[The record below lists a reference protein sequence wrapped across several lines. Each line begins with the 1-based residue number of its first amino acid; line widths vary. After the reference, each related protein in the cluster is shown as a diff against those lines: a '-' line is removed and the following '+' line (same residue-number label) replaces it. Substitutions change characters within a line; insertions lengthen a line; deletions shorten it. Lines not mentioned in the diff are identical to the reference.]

1 MQIPKSYTA
10 LWKQIRKFIPSNDI
24 DNELDFG
31 GIIIPISKYG
41 SGHPYYDFNEGIIS
55 YHILPNENHKGYKG
69 DWDFDFNQ
77 GSYEG
82 YKSCRPRRFNDFDT
96 SKRDYSLKY
105 AGKKV
110 SKRKVYDYYETRT
123 TYKFIYSSNTEKV
136 VLYVTIVEDI
146 DIAAF
151 AIAEYE

>member
-1 MQIPKSYTA
+1 MQIPKSYKA
-10 LWKQIRKFIPSNDI
+10 LWNQIKRFIPSNDI

-41 SGHPYYDFNEGIIS
+41 SGPYYDFNEGVIS
-55 YHILPNENHKGYKG
+55 YHILPNNNHKGYKG
-69 DWDFDFNQ
+69 NWDFDFNQ

-82 YKSCRPRRFNDFDT
+82 WKSCRSRRFNDFDT
-96 SKRDYSLKY
+96 KKKDYSLEY

-110 SKRKVYDYYETRT
+110 SRRKVYDCYETRT
-123 TYKFIYSSNTEKV
+123 TYKFIYSSDTEKV
-136 VLYVTIVEDI
+136 ILYVTIVEDI
-146 DIAAF
+146 DIDAF

>member
-1 MQIPKSYTA
+1 MQIPKSYKA
-10 LWKQIRKFIPSNDI
+10 LWNQIKGFIPSNDI

-41 SGHPYYDFNEGIIS
+41 SDPYYDFNEGVIS
-55 YHILPNENHKGYKG
+55 YHILPNNNHKGYKG
-69 DWDFDFNQ
+69 NWDFDFNQ

-82 YKSCRPRRFNDFDT
+82 WKSCRSRRFNDFDT
-96 SKRDYSLKY
+96 KKKDYFLEY

-110 SKRKVYDYYETRT
+110 SRRKVYDCYETRT
-123 TYKFIYSSNTEKV
+123 TYKFIYSSDTEKV
-136 VLYVTIVEDI
+136 ILYVTIVEDI
-146 DIAAF
+146 DINAF